1 MIRTVGSRRR
11 TARPPVFYWPVAGP
25 FLLAAV
31 VVAVLLIALLQV
43 GIVTYALAG
52 SRVAGDISA
61 PGSHGSERE
70 PLGSL
75 RSSHLTH
82 SNVPVHF
89 QCAKRPR
96 SRATSP
102 SHHFFTRLN
111 EASRRYF
118 LRAQRTR

>member
-52 SRVAGDISA
+52 SRVAGGSLP
-61 PGSHGSERE
+61 PGSHSPCVTISRHTALVILISRRRALRE
-70 PLGSL
+70 PT
-75 RSSHLTH
+75 SSG
-82 SNVPVHF
+82 
-89 QCAKRPR
+89 R
-96 SRATSP
+96 RAGGTGW
-102 SHHFFTRLN
+102 
-111 EASRRYF
+111 
-118 LRAQRTR
+118 